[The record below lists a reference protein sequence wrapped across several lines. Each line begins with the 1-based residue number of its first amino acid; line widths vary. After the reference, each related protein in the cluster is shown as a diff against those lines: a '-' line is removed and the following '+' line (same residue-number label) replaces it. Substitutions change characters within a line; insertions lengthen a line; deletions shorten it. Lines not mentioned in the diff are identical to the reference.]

1 MSSTSLNTPV
11 YFAGGYY
18 PPKQPCDD
26 PQKVFAAVC
35 PSNELPYVYDNDF
48 VALRAY
54 SLMSHHSS
62 LYVTVDFISAHPML
76 LKEKP
81 PVNGEMI
88 PGSLI
93 LPKDVSLRL
102 QQAWAKNSKK

>member
-1 MSSTSLNTPV
+1 MSSTSPNTPV

-18 PPKQPCDD
+18 PPKPSSVD
-26 PQKVFAAVC
+26 PQKVFDAVC
-35 PSNELPYVYDNDF
+35 PSNELPYIYDNDF
-48 VALRAY
+48 VALRAH

-62 LYVTVDFISAHPML
+62 LYVTLDFISAHPMI

-81 PVNGEMI
+81 PVNGKMI

-93 LPKDVSLRL
+93 LPEDVSQRL
-102 QQAWAKNSKK
+102 QQAWKKN